1 MKYQCQICGYIHD
14 EEKEGKSFK
23 ELEKCPDCKSDV
35 SNFEIMKKIWPIR
48 HMNVKF
54 VIMFMMKKKMVRYLL
69 NLENAQYAV
78 RRYQNSKQSK
88 KQNIEYISVGFVII
102 FMMKN

>member
-35 SNFEIMKKIWPIR
+35 SNFEIMKKDMAYKTYECEVC
-48 HMNVKF
+48 HYVYDEEKEGQVLVKLGKCP
-54 VIMFMMKKKMVRYLL
+54 VCGSPL
-69 NLENAQYAV
+69 
-78 RRYQNSKQSK
+78 SKFKAIQK
-88 KQNIEYISVGFVII
+88 TEYKI
-102 FMMKN
+102 

>member
-35 SNFEIMKKIWPIR
+35 SNFEIMKKD
-48 HMNVKF
+48 M
-54 VIMFMMKKKMVRYLL
+54 
-69 NLENAQYAV
+69 
-78 RRYQNSKQSK
+78 
-88 KQNIEYISVGFVII
+88 
-102 FMMKN
+102 

>member
-23 ELEKCPDCKSDV
+23 ELEKCPDCGSDV
-35 SNFEIMKKIWPIR
+35 SNFEVMEEDTVYKTYECEVCHYVYDEEKEGS
-48 HMNVKF
+48 V
-54 VIMFMMKKKMVRYLL
+54 LL
-69 NLENAQYAV
+69 NLENAQYAD

-88 KQNIEYISVGFVII
+88 K
-102 FMMKN
+102 